1 MKALPQPSKK
11 HGETVCCAGV
21 TVHGEW
27 KRPFP
32 IRFRH
37 LQGNHSFS
45 RWHWVNFRYTKPTHD
60 SRVERCRI
68 HEESLAVKGTLPKS
82 ERATFLESLVLPSI
96 SAAVERGQSLA
107 LIRPKNPRFIYRTK
121 SPAKIAGE
129 RETLTRAASQT
140 SLFDQDLAAL
150 DPSPFEFRFIFED
163 DSRHNFQNGDWEA
176 HALFYNGKKRG
187 MSDQEVL
194 DRMDNVFN
202 VTYPQ
207 RGMLFAVGNQAK
219 PSDHKYGNCSVC

>member
-1 MKALPQPSKK
+1 MSVTPQECRVTILVKALPQPSKK

-27 KRPFP
+27 KRLFP

-45 RWHWVNFRYTKPTHD
+45 RWDWVNFRYAKSTHD
-60 SRVERCRI
+60 SRVESCRV

-107 LIRPKNPRFIYRTK
+107 LIRPKNPRFIYRAK

-150 DPSPFEFRFIFED
+150 DPSPFEQIHFRGRQQTQFPK
-163 DSRHNFQNGDWEA
+163 RRLGGPCNVLQRQEA
-176 HALFYNGKKRG
+176 R
-187 MSDQEVL
+187 DV
-194 DRMDNVFN
+194 
-202 VTYPQ
+202 
-207 RGMLFAVGNQAK
+207 
-219 PSDHKYGNCSVC
+219 